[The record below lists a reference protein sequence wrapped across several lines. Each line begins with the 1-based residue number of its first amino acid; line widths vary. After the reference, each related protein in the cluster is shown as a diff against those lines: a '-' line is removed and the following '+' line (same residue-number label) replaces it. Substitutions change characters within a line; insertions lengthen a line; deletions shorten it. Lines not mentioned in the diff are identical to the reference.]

1 MQQWLFVSPSG
12 QQFTVNEPDVA
23 SLVQSGQIS
32 AQTLMWKEGMAQ
44 WMPAA
49 SVFPSVFS
57 ASAATQPLVT
67 ARPTGAVAEPA
78 ATSAP
83 SAAAASAPTGRAVGA
98 GGGAGGMAIGDMMVR
113 RLAQPLYER
122 KGWIK
127 LVGVMSIIMGV
138 FTLPAFLLG
147 VLLIFAGMAL
157 MRLAGSVE
165 RAHAAADVAS
175 LEQAQRDAGK
185 YFLMQG
191 IFMGIYLAFMVL
203 AVALAVLG
211 AGASIFT
218 GLKGLEQQQGGDPA
232 ANERFEEIRFP
243 DSPPPA
249 ENR

>member
-57 ASAATQPLVT
+57 ASAATQPLVA
-67 ARPTGAVAEPA
+67 ARASGAGVEPA
-78 ATSAP
+78 TATAAP
-83 SAAAASAPTGRAVGA
+83 AAAAPTGRAA
-98 GGGAGGMAIGDMMVR
+98 GAGGMAIGDMMVR

-147 VLLIFAGMAL
+147 LLLIFAGVAL

-191 IFMGIYLAFMVL
+191 IFMGIYLALTVL
-203 AVALAVLG
+203 VVALAVLG

-218 GLKGLEQQQGGDPA
+218 GLKGLEQQQGVEPS
-232 ANERFEEIRFP
+232 ANERFEGIRFP

-249 ENR
+249 ENH